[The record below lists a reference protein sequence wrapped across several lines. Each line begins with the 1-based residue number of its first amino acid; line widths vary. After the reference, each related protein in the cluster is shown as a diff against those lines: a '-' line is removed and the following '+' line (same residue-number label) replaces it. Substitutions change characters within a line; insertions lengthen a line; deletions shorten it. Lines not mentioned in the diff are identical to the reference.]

1 VTDLSSAIRPLM
13 GTHPSLAASAIARDQ
28 SAVPA
33 LPDSGPGPQPPSRAV
48 PPRRGAPPRPCL
60 DGHRGGDPAHAPRG
74 DQPAGSDCDT
84 RDRVS
89 SRGPP
94 VRAECVAQHIDA
106 TLGLYASRVAALEAA
121 PAPGT
126 PAPRPDE
133 AAPMTRRPPPVARPT
148 RTGARAEILAAARR
162 VMAASGRRE
171 FTVAEIVEDMRR
183 HSTGYAQSTIRTL
196 LTTHASRRPGRRCR
210 RLQRRRVGQQGRPQ
224 ASLRRC
230 TLRARRS

>member
-1 VTDLSSAIRPLM
+1 VVQVLNHRLVRYLLGVERRQGLAWTVTAGETLPMHPEVISRLAPTAIRAI
-13 GTHPSLAASAIARDQ
+13 GSAA
-28 SAVPA
+28 V
-33 LPDSGPGPQPPSRAV
+33 
-48 PPRRGAPPRPCL
+48 
-60 DGHRGGDPAHAPRG
+60 AH
-74 DQPAGSDCDT
+74 
-84 RDRVS
+84 
-89 SRGPP
+89 P
-94 VRAECVAQHIDA
+94 VRAECVVAQHIDVA
-106 TLGLYASRVAALEAA
+106 LGLYAYRVAALEAA
-121 PAPGT
+121 PTPGT